1 MGKRKRESTAN
12 DVPAT
17 EEEPASKVQVTDTDG
32 KASAERRQ
40 KRSERPSKKPKESKV
55 NAVKKTDEP
64 AATVDSTKSAAEDFI
79 PLSTD
84 AELAAEAQPPKTA
97 TDQKSKRST
106 RRSPRSIRK
115 EARAAKAQAEA
126 GPDATQN
133 TPTETK
139 QEAKETTQPSK
150 DARFI
155 VFVGNLPFTTTT
167 AQIQQHFRKLNPIH
181 IRHNTEKGSNKS
193 KGFAFVEFDGYDK
206 MKTALKLYH
215 HSIFDPARTTQLER
229 EAEEQEGLHPIK
241 KLGKKDDGAEV
252 KMSKTARK
260 INVELTAGGG
270 GKSQKRVERI
280 ETKNR
285 KLTDE
290 RERRKLEEMKQEK
303 AKHAGRKKESVK
315 EAEDAEMRKKR
326 KEEHVQAV
334 GLSDVHP
341 SRMKRVRNA

>member
-12 DVPAT
+12 DAAAS
-17 EEEPASKVQVTDTDG
+17 EEAPASKVKVTQTEG

-40 KRSERPSKKPKESKV
+40 KRSERQSRKSTEARAYVHMKRDG
-55 NAVKKTDEP
+55 AI
-64 AATVDSTKSAAEDFI
+64 AATGSTKPVSEDFVSLVNGTESAAEGQQ
-79 PLSTD
+79 ST
-84 AELAAEAQPPKTA
+84 T
-97 TDQKSKRST
+97 TTGNKSKRST
-106 RRSPRSIRK
+106 RRSPRAIRK
-115 EARAAKAQAEA
+115 EARAAKAEIEAEA
-126 GPDATQN
+126 GESPQNDQPKSKNDPTQ
-133 TPTETK
+133 T
-139 QEAKETTQPSK
+139 SK

-215 HSIFDPARTTQLER
+215 HSIFDPARTTESER
-229 EAEEQEGLHPIK
+229 EAGEDEGVDPTK
-241 KLGKKDDGAEV
+241 ETG

-270 GKSQKRVERI
+270 GKSQKRVEKI
-280 ETKNR
+280 ESKNK
-285 KLTDE
+285 KLAEE
-290 RERRKLEEMKQEK
+290 RERRKQEEMKQER

-315 EAEDAEMRKKR
+315 EAEEAEMSMRKK
-326 KEEHVQAV
+326 EEQVQSA
-334 GLSDVHP
+334 GLGDVHP
-341 SRMKRVRNA
+341 SRMKRVRHA